1 MAESV
6 TNSDLLK
13 AIQDVGE
20 SLKNE
25 LTTKIVQENQKVL
38 QKIDKCSQRI
48 DKLEKRCQNIENKC
62 TNLDRLLRKNN
73 IILTGISPP
82 KKRDELLPFVL
93 ELLNTKLDLKYSEHD
108 INNVS
113 KFKINE
119 KWIVKVEFSTF
130 INKGKAMKNVKKLKG
145 SGIYIDDDLNQHDRQ
160 IRKQLYQH
168 LKEARAKNM
177 FAKIRGN
184 KLQINDDFY
193 TLEEL
198 EVTDAAEKSDD
209 GEGEPKLTQFHQ
221 PESRSA
227 PHSPESYTHLTFFED
242 SLNAFALK
250 TPQTETQNQQSRVES
265 RSESTS
271 SQQEQSSDRRKIN
284 EEEKNIKCGGSQ
296 YPARN
301 GAEPK
306 LVSTASTS
314 TEKEVVKIAST
325 VVRSRSTSSDK
336 GTTRVTRQKNK

>member
-20 SLKNE
+20 SLKKE

-82 KKRDELLPFVL
+82 KKRDKLLPFVL
-93 ELLNTKLDLKYSEHD
+93 ELLSTKLDLKYSEHD

-113 KFKINE
+113 
-119 KWIVKVEFSTF
+119 
-130 INKGKAMKNVKKLKG
+130 KAMKNVKKLKG
-145 SGIYIDDDLNQHDRQ
+145 SGIYIDDDVNQHDRQ

-177 FAKIRGN
+177 FAKIR
-184 KLQINDDFY
+184 
-193 TLEEL
+193 EL
-198 EVTDAAEKSDD
+198 EVTDVAERSDD

-221 PESRSA
+221 PESHSA
-227 PHSPESYTHLTFFED
+227 PPSPESYTHLTFFED

-250 TPQTETQNQQSRVES
+250 TPQTETQNQQSRVGS

-284 EEEKNIKCGGSQ
+284 EEEKNIKCGRSQ

-325 VVRSRSTSSDK
+325 VVRSSSTSSDK

>member
-1 MAESV
+1 
-6 TNSDLLK
+6 
-13 AIQDVGE
+13 
-20 SLKNE
+20 
-25 LTTKIVQENQKVL
+25 
-38 QKIDKCSQRI
+38 
-48 DKLEKRCQNIENKC
+48 
-62 TNLDRLLRKNN
+62 
-73 IILTGISPP
+73 
-82 KKRDELLPFVL
+82 
-93 ELLNTKLDLKYSEHD
+93 
-108 INNVS
+108 
-113 KFKINE
+113 
-119 KWIVKVEFSTF
+119 
-130 INKGKAMKNVKKLKG
+130 MKNVKKLKG

-221 PESRSA
+221 PESHSA
-227 PHSPESYTHLTFFED
+227 PPSPESYTHLTFFED

-271 SQQEQSSDRRKIN
+271 SQQEQLSDRRKIN
-284 EEEKNIKCGGSQ
+284 EEEKNIKCGRSQ

-306 LVSTASTS
+306 PVSTASTS

-325 VVRSRSTSSDK
+325 VVRSSSTSSDK